1 MVVVAGG
8 GGVFGDV
15 RVAVVV
21 GADDALVV
29 GGNVA
34 VVAVVVVGDG
44 VGRCWKWRTQS
55 LKFVFMIFVNICST
69 FWWTQFFFVIHL

>member
-34 VVAVVVVGDG
+34 VVVVVVGDG